1 MAGRDRSDRVTESLE
16 AQRRGEPAEL
26 QLLDRPWVENR
37 AAVGWL
43 PHIDLQELWSYREL
57 ALALARKDLSV
68 RYKQTFFG
76 IAWAVL
82 QPLLA
87 VVVFTVIFGRL
98 AGLPA
103 DGIPYPVFAYA
114 GAALWF
120 YVSSSVSAAALS
132 LVDNRELV
140 SKTYFPRGLA
150 PLAAVAPGLV
160 DLLVAL
166 TILGVLMGAYGVA
179 PGPEVVLLPA
189 WVAAA
194 AVIAFSVGLFLSAL
208 NVKYRDVK
216 YALAFGIQLWF
227 FGSPVVY
234 ASSLVTGDWR
244 FLYALNPVVT
254 VLDGFRWSVLNGP
267 APGLEALVSVATVAC
282 LLVGG
287 LVYFHR
293 VERYAADLI

>member
-1 MAGRDRSDRVTESLE
+1 VTRAVESAAPAVPE
-16 AQRRGEPAEL
+16 RGPSA
-26 QLLDRPWVENR
+26 PWVENEAR
-37 AAVGWL
+37 GGWL
-43 PHIDLQELWSYREL
+43 PRIDLRELWSYREL

-82 QPLLA
+82 QPVLA
-87 VVVFTVIFGRL
+87 VLVFTVIFDRL

-114 GAALWF
+114 GTALWL
-120 YVSSSVSAAALS
+120 YVASSVSAAALG

-140 SKTYFPRGLA
+140 AKVYFPRGLA
-150 PLAAVAPGLV
+150 PLAAVAPSLV
-160 DLLVAL
+160 DLGAALVVLA
-166 TILGVLMGAYGVA
+166 VLMAAYGVA
-179 PGPEVVLLPA
+179 PGPELVLFPA

-194 AVIAFSVGLFLSAL
+194 ALVALAVGLFLSAL

-216 YALAFGIQLWF
+216 HALGFGLQLWF

-234 ASSLVTGDWR
+234 ASSLVSGDWR
-244 FLYALNPVVT
+244 FLYALNPMVT
-254 VLDGFRWSVLNGP
+254 VLDGFRWSVIGGP
-267 APGLEALVSVATVAC
+267 APGAEALVSAAVAVAV
-282 LLVGG
+282 LAGG

-293 VERYAADLI
+293 VERFAADLI